1 MFKGFDLQEL
11 RSNGEAAFY
20 FRYPLEAKDFHEFR
34 EEERLLGRFAAKPVL
49 ARFAAKPLYGC
60 LTPEGRV
67 DRSAGLNGQV
77 AILYLPARAK
87 SPRSAKVL
95 LTRVPRGLVTLP
107 NGRRN
112 WPAIW
117 AAAERAVRRELAR
130 EGSRPAARKHRSA
143 NVE

>member
-11 RSNGEAAFY
+11 RRNGKAAFY
-20 FRYPLEAKDFHEFR
+20 FRYPLHGKDFREFR
-34 EEERLLGRFAAKPVL
+34 EQERLLGRFAAKPVL
-49 ARFAAKPLYGC
+49 VRFAAKPLYGH
-60 LTPEGRV
+60 LTPDGRV

-87 SPRSAKVL
+87 SPRSARVL

-130 EGSRPAARKHRSA
+130 DGSRPAARKSQSA
-143 NVE
+143 KVK

>member
-1 MFKGFDLQEL
+1 MFKGFDLKEL
-11 RSNGEAAFY
+11 RRNGKAAFY
-20 FRYPLEAKDFHEFR
+20 FRYPLHEKDFR
-34 EEERLLGRFAAKPVL
+34 EIREQDRLLGHFAAKPLLGRFAAKP
-49 ARFAAKPLYGC
+49 LYGH

-77 AILYLPARAK
+77 AILFLPARAE
-87 SPRSAKVL
+87 SPLSAKVL
-95 LTRVPRGLVTLP
+95 LARLSPSRVTLA

-130 EGSRPAARKHRSA
+130 DA
-143 NVE
+143 